1 MNVVIREEGWD
12 MVFCFPSNIACLSM
26 ETDKLLDIV
35 KISKTFTIGVTYDGH
50 FGSNEATFQEI
61 HCIK

>member
-1 MNVVIREEGWD
+1 MKVVIREEGWD
-12 MVFCFPSNIACLSM
+12 MVFYFPPNIACLSM

-35 KISKTFTIGVTYDGH
+35 KINKTVIIGVTYDGH
-50 FGSNEATFQEI
+50 FGSNEATFHKI

>member
-1 MNVVIREEGWD
+1 MKVVIRKEGWD
-12 MVFCFPSNIACLSM
+12 MVFYFPPNIACLSM

-35 KISKTFTIGVTYDGH
+35 KINKTVIIGVTYDGH

>member
-35 KISKTFTIGVTYDGH
+35 KISTTFTIGVTYDGH
-50 FGSNEATFQEI
+50 FGSNEGTFQEI